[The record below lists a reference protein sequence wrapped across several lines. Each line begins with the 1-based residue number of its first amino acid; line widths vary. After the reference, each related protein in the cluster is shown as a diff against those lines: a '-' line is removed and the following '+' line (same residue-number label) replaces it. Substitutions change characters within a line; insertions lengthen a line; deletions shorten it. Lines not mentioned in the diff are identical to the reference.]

1 MGSLSIWHWLIVLI
15 ILIVLMGVPL
25 IYVPAVRKAGFSG
38 WWVVLSFIPAGG
50 LVLLWIFAFA
60 RWPAEPDR

>member
-1 MGSLSIWHWLIVLI
+1 MGSLSIWHWLIVF
-15 ILIVLMGVPL
+15 ILVLVVPL

-38 WWVVLSFIPAGG
+38 WWVVLTWVPVVG

>member
-1 MGSLSIWHWLIVLI
+1 MGSLSIWHWLIVF
-15 ILIVLMGVPL
+15 ILVLGVPL

-38 WWVVLSFIPAGG
+38 WWVVLTWVPVVG